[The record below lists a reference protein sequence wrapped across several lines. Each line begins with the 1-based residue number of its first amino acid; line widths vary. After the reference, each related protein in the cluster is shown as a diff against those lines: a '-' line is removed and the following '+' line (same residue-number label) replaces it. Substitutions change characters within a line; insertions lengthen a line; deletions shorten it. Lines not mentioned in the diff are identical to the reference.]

1 LIAHRG
7 NLSGPNPELE
17 NHPDYIKKALDM
29 GYNVE
34 IDVWYEDNKWWLGH
48 NSPIYEIE
56 KDFFYNNAIWCHA
69 KNLEALYQLAM
80 LGRIPG
86 SDRWVHFF
94 WHQDDDVTL
103 TSRGYFWTY
112 PGKSLTTKSIAVL
125 PEISEGDNFNKCAGI
140 CTDFVLAYAH
150 KEVNI

>member
-1 LIAHRG
+1 MKSVNVAEAT
-7 NLSGPNPELE
+7 GPRASP
-17 NHPDYIKKALDM
+17 HSPRKQPKGPAPAL
-29 GYNVE
+29 
-34 IDVWYEDNKWWLGH
+34 
-48 NSPIYEIE
+48 P
-56 KDFFYNNAIWCHA
+56 
-69 KNLEALYQLAM
+69 
-80 LGRIPG
+80 RIPG